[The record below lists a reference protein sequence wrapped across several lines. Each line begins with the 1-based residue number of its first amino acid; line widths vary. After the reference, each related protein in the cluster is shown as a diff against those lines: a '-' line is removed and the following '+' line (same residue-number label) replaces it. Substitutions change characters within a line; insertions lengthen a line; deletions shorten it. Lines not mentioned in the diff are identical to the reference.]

1 MYRSSRT
8 RYGGIAPVEMVI
20 VVAVIGS
27 FAAVAVPDYLQ
38 ARKRSQATMT
48 LEILRQIDDAK
59 DLYAI
64 QYASKLGRSPAAAGV
79 CPTCADLLPFA
90 EPGSL
95 MAGQLTANRVTD
107 MFGREIEVNAIN
119 QPPQI
124 THETYDTF
132 SGVVP
137 RSFWRPY
144 SDY

>member
-1 MYRSSRT
+1 MYRSSRY
-8 RYGGIAPVEMVI
+8 RYGGIALVEVVI
-20 VVAVIGS
+20 VVAVISS

-64 QYASKLGRSPAAAGV
+64 QYTSKVGKSPAADGV

-95 MAGQLTANRVTD
+95 MASQLTANRITD
-107 MFGREIEVNAIN
+107 IFGREIEVNAID

-124 THETYDTF
+124 TRATYDTL
-132 SGVVP
+132 SDVVP